1 MVNDGKHRT
10 RYIILTILPECSFP
24 YDWNYALLH
33 TMSIFSLSGWE
44 LSRATLEASKQWM
57 KVMMEKEP
65 KQMILNNARIQW
77 VSLYVGKKEWTG
89 STKFSD
95 HKGISLADDGD
106 DADVDMHFLSARESD
121 DPLMKRLVEAFDV
134 DNPAPTATDTT
145 ESTTEAATPD
155 SATD

>member
-1 MVNDGKHRT
+1 
-10 RYIILTILPECSFP
+10 
-24 YDWNYALLH
+24 
-33 TMSIFSLSGWE
+33 MSIFSLSGWE

-106 DADVDMHFLSARESD
+106 DDDVDMHFLSARESD
-121 DPLMKRLVEAFDV
+121 DSLMKRLVDAFDA
-134 DNPAPTATDTT
+134 DHPDTATAPDTT
-145 ESTTEAATPD
+145 EKADDSVSPD
-155 SATD
+155 TGSKAD